1 VIKKRLVAVVTVKQG
16 RVVQSFGYER
26 HLPVG
31 SPEVVIEN
39 FDRWGA
45 DEILL
50 QCIDRDGAGPDL
62 DLLQRVSRMGL
73 STPLIYAGGIRNVA
87 QGVAAIQLG
96 ADRICVDALLHDDA
110 PLALELAKP
119 LGAQAIIAALPL
131 SSGPDGLLWR
141 DYRSGA
147 DKPLAEALL
156 PVLQSGM
163 ISEAMVIDWRHEG
176 TPRGF
181 DMALVTQFPADT
193 IPIIAFGGISA
204 ADQLRSLL
212 RIPSISAMAI
222 GNFLNYREH
231 AIQDYKKQVAD
242 LPLRPPCYE
251 SGGLGLSL

>member
-1 VIKKRLVAVVTVKQG
+1 
-16 RVVQSFGYER
+16 
-26 HLPVG
+26 
-31 SPEVVIEN
+31 
-39 FDRWGA
+39 
-45 DEILL
+45 
-50 QCIDRDGAGPDL
+50 
-62 DLLQRVSRMGL
+62 
-73 STPLIYAGGIRNVA
+73 
-87 QGVAAIQLG
+87 
-96 ADRICVDALLHDDA
+96 
-110 PLALELAKP
+110 
-119 LGAQAIIAALPL
+119 
-131 SSGPDGLLWR
+131 
-141 DYRSGA
+141 
-147 DKPLAEALL
+147 
-156 PVLQSGM
+156 M